1 MCQALYW
8 APSAQ
13 KTQCPVPG
21 SGHLELHAWE
31 SVKSGFLHGGSV
43 TKAQGPQ
50 VPAPQNAKGPRTALQ
65 PPTFTVFSGSILGE
79 SVTYSDNK
87 LWENREMGKL
97 RAIVLIL
104 TSVAA
109 EGGRLEGCWA
119 ISKTS
124 GEHSTPNHR
133 QGLVPIVGTSGF
145 RVCPFLSCSGLVCE
159 ASCPLHWAQLS
170 APCIPSEPSPADHNA
185 SLPKSLRWT
194 PRGRYLCGRW
204 DNGDR
209 CAVRPL
215 WAPPFYCED

>member
-31 SVKSGFLHGGSV
+31 SVESGFLHGGSV

-97 RAIVLIL
+97 HAIVLIL

-119 ISKTS
+119 ISKTLGS
-124 GEHSTPNHR
+124 KAPLTTGRVLSPLWEPAGFGSVPSFHVQAWCVRPAAPSTGHSSQLPASLQSPALRITTPA
-133 QGLVPIVGTSGF
+133 F
-145 RVCPFLSCSGLVCE
+145 
-159 ASCPLHWAQLS
+159 
-170 APCIPSEPSPADHNA
+170 PSPCGG
-185 SLPKSLRWT
+185 LRGAGICVAGGT
-194 PRGRYLCGRW
+194 MET
-204 DNGDR
+204 D
-209 CAVRPL
+209 VQ
-215 WAPPFYCED
+215 